1 MKGLGL
7 GPVLY
12 RPSYLQQGQAG
23 GSLWH
28 VHETSRTLQE
38 LCRNS
43 SPPEPTGALGKA
55 DPTGPGHPAAGHS
68 GLPQGCVGF
77 THGADELLAELC
89 VLAVGFCWFVCFRA
103 LFVTG
108 HLKLCGQ
115 LCPEGADYQTARV
128 WDGADLNF
136 DGPLPALKGFN
147 KHVYSTD
154 DDRSLQ
160 SIFWT
165 FLCPLPR
172 ASKKHILFYC
182 CAVQRA
188 AKEHRA

>member
-89 VLAVGFCWFVCFRA
+89 VLAVGFCWFVSEHSLSLGIRSCVA
-103 LFVTG
+103 S
-108 HLKLCGQ
+108 C
-115 LCPEGADYQTARV
+115 
-128 WDGADLNF
+128 
-136 DGPLPALKGFN
+136 ALK
-147 KHVYSTD
+147 VQIT
-154 DDRSLQ
+154 RLQ
-160 SIFWT
+160 EFGKMLI
-165 FLCPLPR
+165 
-172 ASKKHILFYC
+172 
-182 CAVQRA
+182 
-188 AKEHRA
+188 

>member
-1 MKGLGL
+1 MALCFNRPLIYSRGKQEAVYGTFMRPP
-7 GPVLY
+7 GPCRSSAGTPRRRSPWDLWAKWI
-12 RPSYLQQGQAG
+12 PQAQD
-23 GSLWH
+23 
-28 VHETSRTLQE
+28 T
-38 LCRNS
+38 
-43 SPPEPTGALGKA
+43 
-55 DPTGPGHPAAGHS
+55 PAARHG
-68 GLPQGCVGF
+68 GPPQACVGF
-77 THGADELLAELC
+77 THGADELLAVLC

-115 LCPEGADYQTARV
+115 LYPEGADYQTARV
-128 WDGADLNF
+128 WEDADLNF

>member
-1 MKGLGL
+1 MA
-7 GPVLY
+7 
-12 RPSYLQQGQAG
+12 SYALKVQI
-23 GSLWH
+23 
-28 VHETSRTLQE
+28 TRLQE
-38 LCRNS
+38 FG
-43 SPPEPTGALGKA
+43 E
-55 DPTGPGHPAAGHS
+55 
-68 GLPQGCVGF
+68 
-77 THGADELLAELC
+77 
-89 VLAVGFCWFVCFRA
+89 
-103 LFVTG
+103 
-108 HLKLCGQ
+108 
-115 LCPEGADYQTARV
+115 
-128 WDGADLNF
+128 GADLNF